1 MFLEHH
7 NSVVF
12 EGGSDFSMQEVEEGQ
27 DKTKWCNKL
36 FNKNQVPLFPLLTNL
51 IL

>member
-27 DKTKWCNKL
+27 DKAKWCNQL
-36 FNKNQVPLFPLLTNL
+36 INKVPLFPLLTNL